1 MIEGGQVSFDKLV
14 DEVRAQQHVW
24 VRLGAV
30 LKDDIWTALAVDA
43 VAPEEPP
50 DWEERTWHYPE
61 ARFHA
66 FVEEGQR
73 FAHWL
78 EAGKVTFDNDEVVL
92 PRLPLDDPNAWTQV
106 HGIAS
111 RQDYDLYEPLTWPT
125 AFYELP
131 RPSGI
136 YSGPQRM
143 LIADGAP
150 SFDRFL
156 DAAIAFFGLR
166 SRMTASV
173 SQLPTPAIRI
183 QDPTGR
189 IARVVIRPMTV
200 EVHLEGAA
208 LVGLTVE
215 LAGLVPGPQVR
226 LEDRRKLQKIEFSIP
241 DGLPEQAWIVL
252 KTGTTCVDRK
262 FVNWRYSLSHDPD
275 VEIVQEPASIVEALV
290 AAGEGPEIEFKK
302 QVPTDPNGRKKVC
315 RTLAA
320 FANGHGGHMLF
331 GVDDDGQ
338 IAGVGADR
346 PGQSYKDTVTR
357 WITGLVV
364 PHLDFVLDI
373 VETEDGGW
381 LLHVEV
387 QEGASP
393 PYGVE
398 PANPSYYIRR
408 GATTFPASAE
418 DVRTI
423 ARARPPVPWSRLGL
437 AGIL

>member
-1 MIEGGQVSFDKLV
+1 VIEDGQVSFDKVV
-14 DEVRAQQHVW
+14 DEVRAQQRVW

-50 DWEERTWHYPE
+50 DWEERTWRYPE

-66 FVEEGQR
+66 FVEDGQR
-73 FAHWL
+73 FAHWVK
-78 EAGKVTFDNDEVVL
+78 AGKVTFDNDEVVL
-92 PRLPLDDPNAWTQV
+92 PGLLLDDPNAWTQV
-106 HGIAS
+106 HGLAS
-111 RQDYDLYEPLTWPT
+111 RQDCDLYESLTWPA

-136 YSGPQRM
+136 YYGPQRM
-143 LIADGAP
+143 LIADGEP
-150 SFDRFL
+150 SFYRFL

-173 SQLPTPAIRI
+173 SQLPTPAVRI
-183 QDPTGR
+183 QDLTGR
-189 IARVVIRPMTV
+189 IARVVIRPTTL

-208 LVGLTVE
+208 LGGLTVE
-215 LAGLVPGPQVR
+215 LAGRVPGPQVR
-226 LEDRRKLQKIEFSIP
+226 LEDKRKLQKIEFSIP
-241 DGLPEQAWIVL
+241 DGLPEQAWIGL

-262 FVNWRYSLSHDPD
+262 FVNWRYSLSRDPD
-275 VEIVQEPASIVEALV
+275 MEIVQEPVSIVEALV

-302 QVPTDPNGRKKVC
+302 QVPTDRNGRKKVC

-331 GVDDDGQ
+331 GVDDDGR

-346 PGQSYKDTVTR
+346 PGQSDKDTVTR
-357 WITGLVV
+357 WIADLVV

-373 VETEDGGW
+373 VETEDGRW
-381 LLHVEV
+381 VLHVEV

-393 PYGVE
+393 PYGVD

-408 GATTFPASAE
+408 GGTTFPASAE

-423 ARARPPVPWSRLGL
+423 ARAHPPAPGSQLGL